1 VRVAAL
7 AAALALAAC
16 GDKKPAPTRPAPVDQ
31 GMLSA
36 EWVYQPATQET
47 RDATGPLTVDPS
59 IGSQGPRRLLHT
71 ARGDA
76 LDAVLVG
83 EANLTVN
90 LEARSLADA
99 MDLRA
104 GARATLYRVDAG
116 NLCLGAQATHV
127 VWYEPELIEG
137 RTLALALVAGGAPGD
152 PGSTI
157 CRVLRYTRSRSGG
170 DEGVR

>member
-1 VRVAAL
+1 MRATAL
-7 AAALALAAC
+7 VLALALTAC
-16 GDKKPAPTRPAPVDQ
+16 GDREPAPKPPAPAAQ
-31 GMLSA
+31 GMLSD
-36 EWVYQPATQET
+36 EWVYQPATEET
-47 RDATGPLTVDPS
+47 RGATGPLTVTPG
-59 IGSQGPRRLLHT
+59 IGPLGPYRALRT

-90 LEARSLADA
+90 LEARSVADA
-99 MDLRA
+99 MDLRP

-137 RTLALALVAGGAPGD
+137 RTLALAFVAGGAPGD

-157 CRVLRYTRSRSGG
+157 CRVLRYTRDRSGG
-170 DEGVR
+170 DEGVQ

>member
-1 VRVAAL
+1 MAVV
-7 AAALALAAC
+7 LALVAC
-16 GDKKPAPTRPAPVDQ
+16 GDKKLAPKPPAPAAQ

-36 EWVYQPATQET
+36 EWIYQPATEET
-47 RDATGPLTVDPS
+47 RNATGPLTVEPG
-59 IGSQGPRRLLHT
+59 IGPQGPRRLLRT

-83 EANLTVN
+83 EASLTAN

-99 MDLRA
+99 MDLRP

-137 RTLALALVAGGAPGD
+137 RTLALALVAGGAPGV

-170 DEGVR
+170 DEGIR